1 MTTTA
6 AADEV
11 DSFVVQLD
19 EFQGPF
25 DVLLS
30 LIAKHRL
37 DVTALALHTVTDDF
51 INYIKTRGDNWSL
64 DEATEFLVIAATL
77 LDLKAARL
85 LPGGEVEDEEDIA
98 ILEARDLLLARLL
111 QYRAFKEMSA
121 DFKHRLATAGRM
133 RPRTVGLDE
142 RFQKLLP
149 EVQINLSPDDFA
161 NLAARALEPKLP
173 EVISIAHI
181 HAAKVSVREQAAI
194 IVERLRRMGQATFRQ
209 LTTDC
214 DTTLLIVARFLALLE
229 IYRDG
234 NIMFDQPVP
243 LGELYV
249 RWVGSDTGSGI
260 RDDMDEFD
268 TTIDELEV
276 QEVQEFRD
284 AADWVAQNGS
294 DNE

>member
-51 INYIKTRGDNWSL
+51 IKYIKERGDQWSL

-249 RWVGSDTGSGI
+249 RWVGSETGSGI

>member
-51 INYIKTRGDNWSL
+51 IKYIKERGDQWSL

-249 RWVGSDTGSGI
+249 RWVGSETGSGI

-294 DNE
+294 EDE

>member
-1 MTTTA
+1 
-6 AADEV
+6 
-11 DSFVVQLD
+11 
-19 EFQGPF
+19 
-25 DVLLS
+25 
-30 LIAKHRL
+30 
-37 DVTALALHTVTDDF
+37 
-51 INYIKTRGDNWSL
+51 
-64 DEATEFLVIAATL
+64 
-77 LDLKAARL
+77 
-85 LPGGEVEDEEDIA
+85 
-98 ILEARDLLLARLL
+98 
-111 QYRAFKEMSA
+111 
-121 DFKHRLATAGRM
+121 M

-249 RWVGSDTGSGI
+249 RWVGSETGSGI

-294 DNE
+294 ENE